1 MKIKVDSELIGGRT
15 ALILS
20 LLALS
25 AFSFHLEN
33 DILAA
38 SFPFVFFDPFEKSSS
53 SPAPAGLKE
62 ICNDGQDNN
71 GDGLVDENC
80 GSESITKIVEDS
92 VASHQNASIG
102 TPLPESEIC
111 NDGQDN
117 NGDGLVD
124 ENCGSESITK
134 IVEDSVASHQNASIG
149 TPLPESEICNDG
161 QDNNGDGLVDENC
174 SNSQTSKESDNNH
187 PPAMPQ
193 KDPDKSGI
201 REIYPTKPNGEEWF
215 IRPSHPEKDP
225 RFSPQ
230 TGLIPNSDGS
240 FKIKSTKV
248 RMGVFTSSGYKPN
261 LIQTLDH
268 SKIASKGYMQSPN
281 DWRDVEITGY
291 IKLNSGSGDNFAWY
305 ARGGRHTGF
314 GSPEGC
320 EGVAYKGDLY
330 FDGQTRWT
338 KEQWH
343 TGGYVF
349 SDYLKGTGSIKG
361 KWVGFKSIMYNI
373 DHSGKAGVK
382 LEIWLDKENTNQW
395 IKVNERVDTGGW
407 GNNGREC
414 GGTPDQIITWGGPI
428 ASFRWDSASDVDIR
442 DFSVREIAPT

>member
-1 MKIKVDSELIGGRT
+1 MKNNLGLRLIGNRT

-20 LLALS
+20 LFALS

-38 SFPFVFFDPFEKSSS
+38 SYPFIFFDPFEKSSS
-53 SPAPAGLKE
+53 SPLH
-62 ICNDGQDNN
+62 
-71 GDGLVDENC
+71 
-80 GSESITKIVEDS
+80 
-92 VASHQNASIG
+92 AS
-102 TPLPESEIC
+102 L
-111 NDGQDN
+111 D
-117 NGDGLVD
+117 
-124 ENCGSESITK
+124 
-134 IVEDSVASHQNASIG
+134 
-149 TPLPESEICNDG
+149 EICNDG

-215 IRPSHPEKDP
+215 IRPLHPEKDP
-225 RFSPQ
+225 QFSPQ

-291 IKLNSGSGDNFAWY
+291 IKLNSGTGDNFAWY

-382 LEIWLDKENTNQW
+382 LEIWLDKENTNHW

>member
-349 SDYLKGTGSIKG
+349 SDYLKGMGSIKG

>member
-1 MKIKVDSELIGGRT
+1 LKIKVDSELIGGRT

-124 ENCGSESITK
+124 ENC
-134 IVEDSVASHQNASIG
+134 
-149 TPLPESEICNDG
+149 
-161 QDNNGDGLVDENC
+161 
-174 SNSQTSKESDNNH
+174 SNSQSSKESDNNH

-193 KDPDKSGI
+193 KDPDRSGI

-349 SDYLKGTGSIKG
+349 SDYLKGMGSIKG

-395 IKVNERVDTGGW
+395 IKVNERLDTGGW

>member
-25 AFSFHLEN
+25 AFSFHIEN

-124 ENCGSESITK
+124 ENC
-134 IVEDSVASHQNASIG
+134 
-149 TPLPESEICNDG
+149 
-161 QDNNGDGLVDENC
+161 

-193 KDPDKSGI
+193 KDPDRSGI

-349 SDYLKGTGSIKG
+349 SDYLKGMGSIKG

>member
-71 GDGLVDENC
+71 GN
-80 GSESITKIVEDS
+80 
-92 VASHQNASIG
+92 
-102 TPLPESEIC
+102 
-111 NDGQDN
+111 
-117 NGDGLVD
+117 GLVD

-174 SNSQTSKESDNNH
+174 SNSQSSKESDNNH

-193 KDPDKSGI
+193 KDPDRSGI

>member
-1 MKIKVDSELIGGRT
+1 MKNKLGSEVIGNRT

-20 LLALS
+20 LFALS

-33 DILAA
+33 DIFAA
-38 SFPFVFFDPFEKSSS
+38 SYPFIFFDPFEKSSN
-53 SPAPAGLKE
+53 SPLHASLEE

-71 GDGLVDENC
+71 GDDLVDENCGSESITKIVEDSVASHQNASIGTPLPESEICNDGQDNNGDDLVDENC

-124 ENCGSESITK
+124 EK
-134 IVEDSVASHQNASIG
+134 
-149 TPLPESEICNDG
+149 
-161 QDNNGDGLVDENC
+161 C
-174 SNSQTSKESDNNH
+174 SNTQTSKESDNIH

-201 REIYPTKPNGEEWF
+201 REIYPTKPNGEEWS

-268 SKIASKGYMQSPN
+268 SKIAAKGYMQSPN

-349 SDYLKGTGSIKG
+349 SDYLKGMGSIKG

-373 DHSGKAGVK
+373 DHSGKPGVK

>member
-1 MKIKVDSELIGGRT
+1 LKNNLASQLIGNRT

-20 LLALS
+20 LFALS

-33 DILAA
+33 DILAE
-38 SFPFVFFDPFEKSSS
+38 SHPFILFDPFEKSSS
-53 SPAPAGLKE
+53 SPLHDSLDE

-80 GSESITKIVEDS
+80 GSDSITKIVEDS
-92 VASHQNASIG
+92 VI
-102 TPLPESEIC
+102 
-111 NDGQDN
+111 
-117 NGDGLVD
+117 
-124 ENCGSESITK
+124 
-134 IVEDSVASHQNASIG
+134 SHQNASIG

-174 SNSQTSKESDNNH
+174 SNSQTSKESDDNH

-193 KDPDKSGI
+193 KDSDKSGI

-215 IRPSHPEKDP
+215 IRSSHPEKDP

-240 FKIKSTKV
+240 FKVKSTKV

-281 DWRDVEITGY
+281 DWKDVEITGY

-349 SDYLKGTGSIKG
+349 SDYLKGMGSIKG

-395 IKVNERVDTGGW
+395 IKVNERIDAGGW

-442 DFSVREIAPT
+442 DFSVREIAPK

>member
-124 ENCGSESITK
+124 ENC
-134 IVEDSVASHQNASIG
+134 
-149 TPLPESEICNDG
+149 
-161 QDNNGDGLVDENC
+161 
-174 SNSQTSKESDNNH
+174 SNSQTRNESDNNH

-193 KDPDKSGI
+193 KDPDRSGI

>member
-1 MKIKVDSELIGGRT
+1 LKNKLGSELIGNRT

-20 LLALS
+20 LFALS

-33 DILAA
+33 DIFAA
-38 SFPFVFFDPFEKSSS
+38 SYPFIFFDPFEKSSN
-53 SPAPAGLKE
+53 SPLHASLEE

-71 GDGLVDENC
+71 GDGVVDENC
-80 GSESITKIVEDS
+80 GSESITKIVED
-92 VASHQNASIG
+92 NAPIG

-124 ENCGSESITK
+124 EK
-134 IVEDSVASHQNASIG
+134 
-149 TPLPESEICNDG
+149 
-161 QDNNGDGLVDENC
+161 C
-174 SNSQTSKESDNNH
+174 SNTQTSKESDNIH

-201 REIYPTKPNGEEWF
+201 REIYPTKPNGEEWS

-268 SKIASKGYMQSPN
+268 SKIAAKGYMQSPN

-349 SDYLKGTGSIKG
+349 SDYLKGMGSIKG

-395 IKVNERVDTGGW
+395 IKVNERLDTGGW

>member
-1 MKIKVDSELIGGRT
+1 LKIKVDSELIGGRT

-80 GSESITKIVEDS
+80 GSESM
-92 VASHQNASIG
+92 
-102 TPLPESEIC
+102 
-111 NDGQDN
+111 
-117 NGDGLVD
+117 
-124 ENCGSESITK
+124 TK

-174 SNSQTSKESDNNH
+174 SNSQSSKESDNNH

-193 KDPDKSGI
+193 KDPDRSGI

-395 IKVNERVDTGGW
+395 IKVNERLDTGGW

-442 DFSVREIAPT
+442 DFSVREIAPK

>member
-1 MKIKVDSELIGGRT
+1 MKIKVDSELIGSRT

-174 SNSQTSKESDNNH
+174 SNSQSSKESDNNH

-193 KDPDKSGI
+193 KDPDRSGI

-349 SDYLKGTGSIKG
+349 SDYLKGMGSIKG

>member
-20 LLALS
+20 LLAFS

-80 GSESITKIVEDS
+80 GSESITKIM
-92 VASHQNASIG
+92 
-102 TPLPESEIC
+102 
-111 NDGQDN
+111 
-117 NGDGLVD
+117 
-124 ENCGSESITK
+124 
-134 IVEDSVASHQNASIG
+134 EDSVASHQNASIG

-174 SNSQTSKESDNNH
+174 SNSQSSKESDNNH

-193 KDPDKSGI
+193 KDPDRSGI

-291 IKLNSGSGDNFAWY
+291 IRLNSGSGDNFAWY

>member
-1 MKIKVDSELIGGRT
+1 MKNKLGSELIGNRT

-20 LLALS
+20 LFALS

-38 SFPFVFFDPFEKSSS
+38 SFPFIFFDPFEKSSS

-349 SDYLKGTGSIKG
+349 SDYLKGMGSIKG

>member
-1 MKIKVDSELIGGRT
+1 LKNNLGSQLIGNRT

-20 LLALS
+20 LFALS
-25 AFSFHLEN
+25 AFSFHVEN
-33 DILAA
+33 DILAK
-38 SFPFVFFDPFEKSSS
+38 SYPFIFFDPFEKSSS
-53 SPAPAGLKE
+53 NPLYASLDE

-92 VASHQNASIG
+92 VISRQNASIG

-134 IVEDSVASHQNASIG
+134 IVEDNAPIG

-174 SNSQTSKESDNNH
+174 SNSQTGKESDNNH

-261 LIQTLDH
+261 LIETLDH

>member
-1 MKIKVDSELIGGRT
+1 MKIKVDSELIGSRT

-25 AFSFHLEN
+25 AFSFHIEN

-174 SNSQTSKESDNNH
+174 SNSQSSKESDNNH

-193 KDPDKSGI
+193 KDPDRSGI

-349 SDYLKGTGSIKG
+349 SDYLKGMGSIKG

>member
-1 MKIKVDSELIGGRT
+1 MKIKVDSELIGSRT

-25 AFSFHLEN
+25 AFSFHIEN

-38 SFPFVFFDPFEKSSS
+38 SFPFLFFDPFEKSSS

-124 ENCGSESITK
+124 ENC
-134 IVEDSVASHQNASIG
+134 
-149 TPLPESEICNDG
+149 
-161 QDNNGDGLVDENC
+161 
-174 SNSQTSKESDNNH
+174 SNSQSSKESDNNH

-193 KDPDKSGI
+193 KDPDRSGI

-349 SDYLKGTGSIKG
+349 SDYLKGMGSIKG

>member
-1 MKIKVDSELIGGRT
+1 NLGSQLIGNRT

-20 LLALS
+20 LFALS

-38 SFPFVFFDPFEKSSS
+38 SYPFIFFDPFGKSSS
-53 SPAPAGLKE
+53 SPLH
-62 ICNDGQDNN
+62 
-71 GDGLVDENC
+71 
-80 GSESITKIVEDS
+80 
-92 VASHQNASIG
+92 AS
-102 TPLPESEIC
+102 L
-111 NDGQDN
+111 D
-117 NGDGLVD
+117 
-124 ENCGSESITK
+124 
-134 IVEDSVASHQNASIG
+134 
-149 TPLPESEICNDG
+149 EICNDG

-174 SNSQTSKESDNNH
+174 SNSQTGKESDNNH
-187 PPAMPQ
+187 PPAIPQ
-193 KDPDKSGI
+193 KDPDRSGI
-201 REIYPTKPNGEEWF
+201 REIYPTKPNGQEWF
-215 IRPSHPEKDP
+215 IRPSHPEEDP

-361 KWVGFKSIMYNI
+361 KWVGFKSIMYNF
-373 DHSGKAGVK
+373 DHSGKTSVK

>member
-1 MKIKVDSELIGGRT
+1 MKIKVDSELIGSRT

-349 SDYLKGTGSIKG
+349 SDYLKGMGSIKG

>member
-1 MKIKVDSELIGGRT
+1 LKNKLGSEVIGNRT

-20 LLALS
+20 LFALS

-33 DILAA
+33 DIFAA
-38 SFPFVFFDPFEKSSS
+38 SYPFIFFDPFEKSSN
-53 SPAPAGLKE
+53 SPLHASLEE

-71 GDGLVDENC
+71 GDGVVDENC
-80 GSESITKIVEDS
+80 GSESITKIVED
-92 VASHQNASIG
+92 NAPIG

-124 ENCGSESITK
+124 EK
-134 IVEDSVASHQNASIG
+134 
-149 TPLPESEICNDG
+149 
-161 QDNNGDGLVDENC
+161 C
-174 SNSQTSKESDNNH
+174 SNTQTSKESDNIH

-201 REIYPTKPNGEEWF
+201 REIYPTKPNGEEWS

-268 SKIASKGYMQSPN
+268 SKIAAKGYMQSPN

-349 SDYLKGTGSIKG
+349 SDYLKGMGSIKG

>member
-193 KDPDKSGI
+193 KDPDRSGI

-349 SDYLKGTGSIKG
+349 SDYLKGMGSIKG

>member
-62 ICNDGQDNN
+62 ICNDGQDN
-71 GDGLVDENC
+71 D
-80 GSESITKIVEDS
+80 
-92 VASHQNASIG
+92 
-102 TPLPESEIC
+102 
-111 NDGQDN
+111 
-117 NGDGLVD
+117 GDGLVD

-193 KDPDKSGI
+193 KDPDRSGI

>member
-1 MKIKVDSELIGGRT
+1 LKNNLGSQLIGNRT

-20 LLALS
+20 LFALS

-38 SFPFVFFDPFEKSSS
+38 SYPFIFFDPFEKSSS
-53 SPAPAGLKE
+53 SPLHASLDE

-92 VASHQNASIG
+92 VI
-102 TPLPESEIC
+102 
-111 NDGQDN
+111 
-117 NGDGLVD
+117 
-124 ENCGSESITK
+124 
-134 IVEDSVASHQNASIG
+134 SHQNASIG

-187 PPAMPQ
+187 LPAMPQ
-193 KDPDKSGI
+193 KDPDRSGI

>member
-1 MKIKVDSELIGGRT
+1 MKIKVDSELIGSRT

-25 AFSFHLEN
+25 AFSFHIEN

-124 ENCGSESITK
+124 ENC
-134 IVEDSVASHQNASIG
+134 
-149 TPLPESEICNDG
+149 
-161 QDNNGDGLVDENC
+161 
-174 SNSQTSKESDNNH
+174 SNSQSSKESDNNH

-193 KDPDKSGI
+193 KDPDRSGI

-349 SDYLKGTGSIKG
+349 SDYLKGMGSIKG

>member
-124 ENCGSESITK
+124 ENC
-134 IVEDSVASHQNASIG
+134 
-149 TPLPESEICNDG
+149 
-161 QDNNGDGLVDENC
+161 
-174 SNSQTSKESDNNH
+174 SNSQSSKESDNNH

-193 KDPDKSGI
+193 KDPDRSGI

>member
-1 MKIKVDSELIGGRT
+1 MKIKVDSELIGSRT

-25 AFSFHLEN
+25 AFSFHIEN

-38 SFPFVFFDPFEKSSS
+38 SFPFLFFDPFEKSSS

-80 GSESITKIVEDS
+80 GSESM
-92 VASHQNASIG
+92 
-102 TPLPESEIC
+102 
-111 NDGQDN
+111 
-117 NGDGLVD
+117 
-124 ENCGSESITK
+124 TK

-174 SNSQTSKESDNNH
+174 SNSQSSKESDNNH

-193 KDPDKSGI
+193 KDPDRSGI

-349 SDYLKGTGSIKG
+349 SDYLKGMGSIKG

>member
-1 MKIKVDSELIGGRT
+1 MKNNLASQLIGNRT

-20 LLALS
+20 LFALS

-33 DILAA
+33 DILAE
-38 SFPFVFFDPFEKSSS
+38 SHPFILFDPFEKSSS
-53 SPAPAGLKE
+53 SPLHDSLDE

-80 GSESITKIVEDS
+80 GSDSITKIVEDS
-92 VASHQNASIG
+92 VI
-102 TPLPESEIC
+102 
-111 NDGQDN
+111 
-117 NGDGLVD
+117 
-124 ENCGSESITK
+124 
-134 IVEDSVASHQNASIG
+134 SHQNASIG

-174 SNSQTSKESDNNH
+174 SNSQTSKESDDNH

-193 KDPDKSGI
+193 KDSDKSGI

-215 IRPSHPEKDP
+215 IRSSHPEKDP

-240 FKIKSTKV
+240 FKVKSTKV

-281 DWRDVEITGY
+281 DWKDVEITGY

-349 SDYLKGTGSIKG
+349 SDYLKGMGSIKG

-395 IKVNERVDTGGW
+395 IKVNERIDAGGW

-442 DFSVREIAPT
+442 DFSVREIAPK

>member
-1 MKIKVDSELIGGRT
+1 MSLTRECYKLKNNLGAQLIGNRT

-20 LLALS
+20 LFALS

-38 SFPFVFFDPFEKSSS
+38 SYPFIFFDPFEKSSS
-53 SPAPAGLKE
+53 SPLHASLDE
-62 ICNDGQDNN
+62 ICNYGQDNN

-92 VASHQNASIG
+92 VI
-102 TPLPESEIC
+102 
-111 NDGQDN
+111 
-117 NGDGLVD
+117 
-124 ENCGSESITK
+124 
-134 IVEDSVASHQNASIG
+134 SHQNASIG

-248 RMGVFTSSGYKPN
+248 RMGVFTSTGYKPN

-349 SDYLKGTGSIKG
+349 SDYLKGMGSIKG
-361 KWVGFKSIMYNI
+361 KWVGFKSIMYNF

>member
-1 MKIKVDSELIGGRT
+1 MKIKVDSELIGRRT

-174 SNSQTSKESDNNH
+174 SNSQSSKESDNNH

-193 KDPDKSGI
+193 KDPDRSGI

-349 SDYLKGTGSIKG
+349 SDYLKGMGSIKG

>member
-1 MKIKVDSELIGGRT
+1 MP
-15 ALILS
+15 LS
-20 LLALS
+20 G
-25 AFSFHLEN
+25 
-33 DILAA
+33 
-38 SFPFVFFDPFEKSSS
+38 P
-53 SPAPAGLKE
+53 
-62 ICNDGQDNN
+62 
-71 GDGLVDENC
+71 
-80 GSESITKIVEDS
+80 
-92 VASHQNASIG
+92 
-102 TPLPESEIC
+102 
-111 NDGQDN
+111 
-117 NGDGLVD
+117 
-124 ENCGSESITK
+124 
-134 IVEDSVASHQNASIG
+134 
-149 TPLPESEICNDG
+149 PLPESEICNDG

-193 KDPDKSGI
+193 KDPDRSGI

>member
-1 MKIKVDSELIGGRT
+1 M
-15 ALILS
+15 
-20 LLALS
+20 
-25 AFSFHLEN
+25 
-33 DILAA
+33 
-38 SFPFVFFDPFEKSSS
+38 
-53 SPAPAGLKE
+53 
-62 ICNDGQDNN
+62 
-71 GDGLVDENC
+71 
-80 GSESITKIVEDS
+80 EDS
-92 VASHQNASIG
+92 VTSHQNASTG

-124 ENCGSESITK
+124 ENCP
-134 IVEDSVASHQNASIG
+134 N
-149 TPLPESEICNDG
+149 P
-161 QDNNGDGLVDENC
+161 
-174 SNSQTSKESDNNH
+174 QTSKESENNH
-187 PPAMPQ
+187 PPTKAQ
-193 KDPDKSGI
+193 KNPDKFGI
-201 REIYPTKPNGEEWF
+201 RAIYPTKQDGEEWF
-215 IRPSHPEKDP
+215 IRPSHPEEDP

-230 TGLIPNSDGS
+230 TELIPNPDGS
-240 FKIKSTKV
+240 FKVKSTKV

-261 LIQTLDH
+261 LIPTLEH
-268 SKIASKGYMQSPN
+268 SKIAAKGYMQSAN

-330 FDGQTRWT
+330 YDGQTRWT

-349 SDYLKGTGSIKG
+349 SDYLKGMGSIKG

-373 DHSGKAGVK
+373 DQSDKTGVK
-382 LEIWLDKENTNQW
+382 LEIWLDKDNTNQW

-407 GNNGREC
+407 GNNGGEC

-428 ASFRWDSASDVDIR
+428 ATFRWDSASDVDIR

>member
-1 MKIKVDSELIGGRT
+1 MKIKVDSELIGSRT

-25 AFSFHLEN
+25 AFSFHIEN

-193 KDPDKSGI
+193 KDPDRSGI

-349 SDYLKGTGSIKG
+349 SDYLKGMGSIKG

>member
-1 MKIKVDSELIGGRT
+1 MKNNLGSQLIGNRI

-20 LLALS
+20 LFALS

-38 SFPFVFFDPFEKSSS
+38 PYPFIFFDPFEKSSS
-53 SPAPAGLKE
+53 SPLHASLDE

-92 VASHQNASIG
+92 VI
-102 TPLPESEIC
+102 
-111 NDGQDN
+111 
-117 NGDGLVD
+117 
-124 ENCGSESITK
+124 
-134 IVEDSVASHQNASIG
+134 SHQNASIG

-193 KDPDKSGI
+193 KDPDGSGI

-215 IRPSHPEKDP
+215 IRASHPEKDP
-225 RFSPQ
+225 LFSPQ
-230 TGLIPNSDGS
+230 TELIPNSDGS

-349 SDYLKGTGSIKG
+349 SDYLKGMDSIKG

>member
-1 MKIKVDSELIGGRT
+1 LKNNLGSQLIGNRI

-20 LLALS
+20 LFALS

-38 SFPFVFFDPFEKSSS
+38 PYPFIFFDPFEKSSS
-53 SPAPAGLKE
+53 SPLHASLDE

-80 GSESITKIVEDS
+80 GSESITKIVED
-92 VASHQNASIG
+92 NAPS
-102 TPLPESEIC
+102 
-111 NDGQDN
+111 
-117 NGDGLVD
+117 
-124 ENCGSESITK
+124 
-134 IVEDSVASHQNASIG
+134 G

-193 KDPDKSGI
+193 KEPDRSGI

-361 KWVGFKSIMYNI
+361 KWVGFKSIMYNF

-395 IKVNERVDTGGW
+395 IKVNERLDTGGW

>member
-1 MKIKVDSELIGGRT
+1 MQKRTQYQLCLCSGNAIKLKNKEGSELIGSIT

-38 SFPFVFFDPFEKSSS
+38 SYPFIFFDPFAKSSS
-53 SPAPAGLKE
+53 SPLTAGPEE

-80 GSESITKIVEDS
+80 GSESITKILEDS
-92 VASHQNASIG
+92 VVSHQNTSI
-102 TPLPESEIC
+102 S
-111 NDGQDN
+111 
-117 NGDGLVD
+117 
-124 ENCGSESITK
+124 
-134 IVEDSVASHQNASIG
+134 

-187 PPAMPQ
+187 PPAMPE
-193 KDPDKSGI
+193 KVPDKSGI

-230 TGLIPNSDGS
+230 TGLIPNPDGS

-268 SKIASKGYMQSPN
+268 SKIAAKGYMQSAN

-349 SDYLKGTGSIKG
+349 SDYLKGMGSIKA